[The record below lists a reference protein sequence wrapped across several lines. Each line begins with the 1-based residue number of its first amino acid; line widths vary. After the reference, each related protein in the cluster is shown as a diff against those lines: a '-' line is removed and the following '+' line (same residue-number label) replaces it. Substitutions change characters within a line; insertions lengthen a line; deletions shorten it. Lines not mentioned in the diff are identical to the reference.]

1 MEDLKENYWKEF
13 NEFKQTCTPNLL
25 KAIELVEKFYHCNDK
40 RVIRLILEY
49 ENKWIVVV
57 DNYKSESIG
66 EKARTVDQYN
76 YSMDPFYYQYYR
88 NIEIIKKAKTLF
100 CYNIKEEK
108 EYNATES
115 SKTTFDMENFKLIE
129 DECKTNGFTQ
139 YLNNM
144 IEKAVSQ
151 IITSDGQD
159 PYWIDVSRQIL
170 KTLIL
175 IDLSS
180 KNVEVDIPNIL
191 VNARN
196 KIEEGLKNPTIC
208 NFIDYKGINTI
219 IQNEKIFESTMKI
232 IKNDLETMEKEN
244 YWKEFNEFKKTCTTE
259 LLKAIDY
266 VEREE
271 HCNSNL
277 VITSI
282 MEYEDKWIMNV
293 GKIGYI
299 MCGPHPIMIDK
310 KNFKTEIMGYTPHN
324 FEILDNAKKIFL
336 FKY

>member
-1 MEDLKENYWKEF
+1 
-13 NEFKQTCTPNLL
+13 
-25 KAIELVEKFYHCNDK
+25 
-40 RVIRLILEY
+40 
-49 ENKWIVVV
+49 
-57 DNYKSESIG
+57 
-66 EKARTVDQYN
+66 
-76 YSMDPFYYQYYR
+76 
-88 NIEIIKKAKTLF
+88 
-100 CYNIKEEK
+100 
-108 EYNATES
+108 
-115 SKTTFDMENFKLIE
+115 MENFKLIE

-232 IKNDLETMEKEN
+232 IKNDLEVYLN
-244 YWKEFNEFKKTCTTE
+244 YSLVPFVVLYQQVLHFHLYSSQEY
-259 LLKAIDY
+259 LL
-266 VEREE
+266 EE
-271 HCNSNL
+271 
-277 VITSI
+277 
-282 MEYEDKWIMNV
+282 
-293 GKIGYI
+293 
-299 MCGPHPIMIDK
+299 
-310 KNFKTEIMGYTPHN
+310 
-324 FEILDNAKKIFL
+324 
-336 FKY
+336 